1 MEGAGESA
9 RSGGPQLQQEQGAQ
23 GPRGCA
29 VDAWRAAAGHQPEP
43 ERHLLGRMRSLQE
56 ADKTECMVRTSV
68 LWS

>member
-29 VDAWRAAAGHQPEP
+29 VDAWFCVIPDSSCG
-43 ERHLLGRMRSLQE
+43 
-56 ADKTECMVRTSV
+56 RTSAGAREAFAGQNEV
-68 LWS
+68 PAGGR